1 MKLKILII
9 DDEKMLTDLLSQHFS
24 DNGYI
29 CLVANSG
36 EDGIKLLNNKP
47 DIILLDINMPDM
59 DGLTL
64 CKRIRE
70 YVSCPIIFLTARVS
84 EQDKINGLRIGG
96 DDYVTKPFSLMEL
109 SARVEAHLRRE
120 KREKIEQSFMYSD
133 GLTVNMSQRKVY
145 YEGNEIILSKTE
157 FDIMEVLMS
166 NAKQNFDRER
176 IYETVWGYDADG
188 DSSVVK
194 EHIRKIRTKLE
205 KFTDKEFIET
215 VWGIGYRWRK

>member
-24 DNGYI
+24 DNGYT
-29 CLVANSG
+29 CLVANNG

-64 CKRIRE
+64 CKKIRE

-109 SARVEAHLRRE
+109 SARVEAHIRRE
-120 KREKIEQSFMYSD
+120 KREKIEQNFMYSN
-133 GLTVNMSQRKVY
+133 GLTVSTSQRKVY

-157 FDIMEVLMS
+157 FDIMEFLMS
-166 NAKQNFDRER
+166 NANQIFDRER
-176 IYETVWGYDADG
+176 IYEAVWGYDADG
-188 DSSVVK
+188 DSSVIK

-215 VWGIGYRWRK
+215 VWGIGYRWKK

>member
-1 MKLKILII
+1 
-9 DDEKMLTDLLSQHFS
+9 
-24 DNGYI
+24 
-29 CLVANSG
+29 
-36 EDGIKLLNNKP
+36 
-47 DIILLDINMPDM
+47 
-59 DGLTL
+59 
-64 CKRIRE
+64 
-70 YVSCPIIFLTARVS
+70 
-84 EQDKINGLRIGG
+84 
-96 DDYVTKPFSLMEL
+96 MEL

-157 FDIMEVLMS
+157 FDIMEFLMS
-166 NAKQNFDRER
+166 NANQIFDRER